1 MVSKQTDIGNKR
13 AQKVYLGKESNFCLK
28 PAKFL
33 RTPFLTEHVRWLLP
47 YNASVV
53 DFEYYIFDMMAFLTF
68 NCSEMKAKSFD
79 NSDGNKASVSAD
91 GKKIF
96 K

>member
-1 MVSKQTDIGNKR
+1 MLSKQTDIGNKR

-28 PAKFL
+28 PAKF
-33 RTPFLTEHVRWLLP
+33 
-47 YNASVV
+47 
-53 DFEYYIFDMMAFLTF
+53 YIFDMMAFLTF